1 MEQYKSIADK
11 VIPARLEDKTSC
23 LREILDFARKYRA
36 SIAVLIASA
45 RRDNF
50 KDDVTGWIDWARGN
64 ELAGSDLHHLRQ
76 IGNLLL
82 DVSDELYRRL
92 FPVDTEKLLAMSRL
106 PRKDITRFLEAYPPE
121 KLSRD
126 EVRAAVCECLGEA
139 PKSGSGKS
147 SKYQPDMFEAID
159 AFLKT
164 DDEKLDQLFMD
175 ERFDGEAVGK
185 CYKSGM
191 VLVENVVNYLN
202 VRGGDPTVIATAE
215 QQLRAQADKLAEIRE
230 RVAAQLQAG

>member
-1 MEQYKSIADK
+1 M
-11 VIPARLEDKTSC
+11 
-23 LREILDFARKYRA
+23 
-36 SIAVLIASA
+36 SIAVLVASA

-50 KDDVTGWIDWARGN
+50 KDDVVGWVDWARGN

-82 DVSDELYRRL
+82 DVGDELYRRL

-106 PRKDITRFLEAYPPE
+106 PREDIPRFLEAYPPE

-126 EVRAAVCECLGEA
+126 EVRAAVCECLGEESKA
-139 PKSGSGKS
+139 GKGD
-147 SKYQPDMFEAID
+147 KYQPDMFEAVE
-159 AFLKT
+159 AFLKV
-164 DDEKLDQLFMD
+164 DDDKLDNLFMD
-175 ERFDGEAVGK
+175 ERFNGETVGK
-185 CYKSGM
+185 YYKSGM

-202 VRGGDPTVIATAE
+202 VRGGDPAVIATAE

-230 RVAAQLQAG
+230 RMALSLQSAG